1 MLKFGQQINLDVLD
15 RMGTSKNVEELKEA
29 LKKQEAMQAAELNE
43 WRRKMAAAQAEL
55 TEVCTPK
62 TPQWVRWGQQGQ
74 DGCGL

>member
-1 MLKFGQQINLDVLD
+1 M
-15 RMGTSKNVEELKEA
+15 EELKEA